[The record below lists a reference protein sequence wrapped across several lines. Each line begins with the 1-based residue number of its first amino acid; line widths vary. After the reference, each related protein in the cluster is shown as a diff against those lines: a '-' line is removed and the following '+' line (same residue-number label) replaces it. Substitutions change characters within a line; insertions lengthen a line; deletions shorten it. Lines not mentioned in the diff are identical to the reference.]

1 MNLLGESD
9 QLMQSI
15 FGPDGLIAKA
25 HPEYEH
31 RPGQIEMA
39 EAVLRAFEQKRHLI
53 VEAGTG
59 TGKTLAYLVPA
70 IAAAC
75 GSGARVVIS
84 TGTKNL
90 QEQLMDKDIPFLQ
103 DVLPAKFRA
112 ALMKGRNNYACLHRI
127 KRAETSPILEGLE
140 QIDQFDEVFRWVA
153 QTETGDRAELSNL
166 PENLP
171 FWRHID
177 ARSDTCLGQKCPDY
191 DPCFITRMR
200 QRAIDADVIVVNH
213 HLFFADLALRN
224 GAYGAVL
231 PDYAAVIL
239 DEAHQIEDVA
249 SEYFGAQ
256 ISNYQIDDLL
266 RDVSYLKIDV
276 ETQKELSRVSARI
289 SRFADLFWVSFPEG
303 RGLDGRFA
311 LAKRSSNTNVREDVE
326 YDEEQA
332 GIPAYRPQD
341 ASGPQSDAYRA
352 LDNVLHRLETTLD
365 IQKDEPADVESLLRR
380 TRQMRFDLNFIIR
393 ADDKQFV
400 YWLERRG
407 RGTFLRASPIDVS
420 GLLQDKLFE
429 KVPTVVLTSATLSSA
444 GNFRFIRER
453 LGLDE
458 GEEMIAESIFDFENQ
473 AVLYLPAKM
482 PDPRSAQWGAAAA
495 AEVIKIVNATDG
507 RAFVLSTS
515 FAGMNELYER
525 VASQIDYPCFLQG
538 TASKSAL
545 LNKFRATPN
554 AVLFAT
560 SSFWQGVDVRGEQLS
575 CVIIDKLPFAVPS
588 DPIVAARQRAID
600 DQGGSS
606 FNEYSVPQA
615 VISLKQGLGRLIRST
630 TDRGVLAVLDPRLRT
645 KMYGKTFLKSLPPC
659 RVTSNID
666 ELRKV
671 FEGEVPGLKFQV
683 SGSNTV

>member
-1 MNLLGESD
+1 MHEV
-9 QLMQSI
+9 
-15 FGPDGLIAKA
+15 FGPEGLIAKA

-31 RPGQIEMA
+31 RPGQIDMA
-39 EAVLRAFEQKRHLI
+39 AAVLRAFEQKRHLI

-70 IAAAC
+70 IAAAV

-103 DVLPAKFRA
+103 ETLPAKFRV

-127 KRAETSPILEGLE
+127 KQAESTPVLEGLD
-140 QIDQFDEVFRWVA
+140 QIDQFDEVFRWV
-153 QTETGDRAELSNL
+153 TRTDTGDRAELSNL

-191 DPCFITRMR
+191 EPCFLTRMR
-200 QRAIDADVIVVNH
+200 QRALDADIIVVNH

-249 SEYFGAQ
+249 SEYFGVQ
-256 ISNYQIDDLL
+256 TSNYQIDDLL
-266 RDVSYLKIDV
+266 YDAGGLKIEDG
-276 ETQKELSRVSARI
+276 EAAREITRTSARI
-289 SRFADLFWVSFPEG
+289 QRFADAFWVSFREG
-303 RGLDGRFA
+303 RGLEGRFA
-311 LAKRSSNTNVREDVE
+311 LAPAVAQPAGLRPNMDEDEVG
-326 YDEEQA
+326 QA
-332 GIPAYRPQD
+332 GSSPYL
-341 ASGPQSDAYRA
+341 A
-352 LDNVLHRLETTLD
+352 LDNALHRLETTLD
-365 IQKDEPADVESLLRR
+365 ILKDPPPDAENILRR
-380 TRQMRFDLNFIIR
+380 TRELRFALNFIVK
-393 ADDKQFV
+393 ADDQKFV

-420 GLLQDKLFE
+420 SLLQEKLFE

-453 LGLDE
+453 LGLDKADE
-458 GEEMIAESIFDFENQ
+458 LFAESIFDFENQ
-473 AVLYLPAKM
+473 AVLYLPRSM
-482 PDPRSAQWGAAAA
+482 PDPRSPQWGRAAAE
-495 AEVIKIVNATDG
+495 EVIKIVNATEG

-515 FAGMNELYER
+515 FAGMNELFER
-525 VASQIDYPCFLQG
+525 VASQIDYPCFVQG
-538 TASKSAL
+538 SASKSAL

-588 DPIVAARQRAID
+588 DPVVAARQRFIEE
-600 DQGGSS
+600 QGGSS
-606 FNEYSVPQA
+606 FYEYSVPQA
-615 VISLKQGLGRLIRST
+615 IISLKQGLGRLIRST
-630 TDRGVLAVLDPRLRT
+630 TDRGVLAVLDPRLNT
-645 KMYGKTFLKSLPPC
+645 KMYGRTFLKSLPPC
-659 RVTSNID
+659 RITSEIE
-666 ELRKV
+666 ELSRV
-671 FEGEVPGLKFQV
+671 FETEVSSFKFQV
-683 SGSNTV
+683 SGS

>member
-1 MNLLGESD
+1 
-9 QLMQSI
+9 MQSI

-31 RPGQIEMA
+31 RPGQIDMA
-39 EAVLRAFEQKRHLI
+39 QAVLRAFEQKRHLI

-103 DVLPAKFRA
+103 ETLPAKFRA
-112 ALMKGRNNYACLHRI
+112 AVMKGRNNYACLHRI
-127 KRAETSPILEGLE
+127 KRAESTPFLEGLD
-140 QIDQFDEVFRWVA
+140 QIDQFDEVFRWVTR
-153 QTETGDRAELSNL
+153 TETGDRAELSNL

-191 DPCFITRMR
+191 EPCFLTRMR

-249 SEYFGAQ
+249 SEYFG
-256 ISNYQIDDLL
+256 SGVSSYQLDDLL
-266 RDVSYLKIDV
+266 RDVSYLKIEDR
-276 ETQKELSRVSARI
+276 ETEKELARVSTRI
-289 SRFADLFWVSFPEG
+289 QRFADLFWISFHEG
-303 RGLDGRFA
+303 RALDGRFA
-311 LAKRSSNTNVREDVE
+311 LTPRVAQVANLRSDQNEEDESQVNNL
-326 YDEEQA
+326 
-332 GIPAYRPQD
+332 RHN
-341 ASGPQSDAYRA
+341 DAYHA
-352 LDNVLHRLETTLD
+352 LDNALNRLETALD
-365 IQKDEPADVESLLRR
+365 ILKDAPADAENILRR
-380 TRQMRFDLNFIIR
+380 TRQLRFDLNFIVSASDR
-393 ADDKQFV
+393 QFV

-407 RGTFLRASPIDVS
+407 RGVFLRASPIDVS

-429 KVPTVVLTSATLSSA
+429 KVPTVVLTSATLSSG

-458 GEEMIAESIFDFENQ
+458 GEEMIAESIFEFEKQ
-473 AVLYLPAKM
+473 AVLYLPSQM
-482 PDPRSAQWGAAAA
+482 PDPRSPQWGAAAA
-495 AEVIKIVNATDG
+495 EQVIKIVNATEG

-515 FAGMNELYER
+515 NAGMNEMFER
-525 VASQIDYPCFLQG
+525 VASQIDYPCFVQG
-538 TASKSAL
+538 SASKGEL
-545 LNKFRATPN
+545 LKRFRQTPN

-588 DPIVAARQRAID
+588 DPIIAARQRHIEE
-600 DQGGSS
+600 QGGSS
-606 FNEYSVPQA
+606 FYEYSVPQA
-615 VISLKQGLGRLIRST
+615 IISLKQGLGRLIRST

-645 KMYGKTFLKSLPPC
+645 KMYGQMFLKSLPPC
-659 RVTSNID
+659 RVTSNVD
-666 ELRKV
+666 ELIRFFAV
-671 FEGEVPGLKFQV
+671 E
-683 SGSNTV
+683 SAASA

>member
-1 MNLLGESD
+1 
-9 QLMQSI
+9 MQQI

-90 QEQLMDKDIPFLQ
+90 QEQLIDKDIPFLHEI
-103 DVLPAKFRA
+103 LPAKFRA
-112 ALMKGRNNYACLHRI
+112 AVMKGRNNYACLHRI
-127 KRAETSPILEGLE
+127 KRAETMPVLEGLD
-140 QIDQFDEVFRWVA
+140 QIDQFDEVFRWVT

-177 ARSDTCLGQKCPDY
+177 ARSDTCLGQKCPDFE
-191 DPCFITRMR
+191 PCFLTRMR
-200 QRAIDADVIVVNH
+200 QRAIDADIVVVNH

-249 SEYFGAQ
+249 SEYFGVQA
-256 ISNYQIDDLL
+256 SNYQIDDLL
-266 RDVSYLKIDV
+266 RDVSYLKIEDG
-276 ETQKELSRVSARI
+276 EAERELTRI
-289 SRFADLFWVSFPEG
+289 SSRIQRFADLFWVSLREG
-303 RGLDGRFA
+303 RGLEGRFA
-311 LAKRSSNTNVREDVE
+311 LTRRGISPTVREDSE
-326 YDEEQA
+326 LDEEQA
-332 GIPAYRPQD
+332 GTPAYP
-341 ASGPQSDAYRA
+341 A
-352 LDNVLHRLETTLD
+352 LDNALRRLETTLD
-365 IQKDEPADVESLLRR
+365 ILKDAPADGENIVRR
-380 TRQMRFDLNFIIR
+380 IRQLRFDLNFIVKGE
-393 ADDKQFV
+393 DKKFV

-407 RGTFLRASPIDVS
+407 RGVFLRASPIDVS
-420 GLLQDKLFE
+420 TLLQDKLFE

-444 GNFRFIRER
+444 GNFNFIRER

-473 AVLYLPAKM
+473 AVLYLPPRM
-482 PDPRSAQWGAAAA
+482 PDPRSEQWSAAAA
-495 AEVIKIVNATDG
+495 AEVIKIVNATAG

-515 FAGMNELYER
+515 FAGMNDLYER
-525 VASQIDYPCFLQG
+525 VSPELDFPCFLQG
-538 TASKSAL
+538 SGSKGAL
-545 LNKFRATPN
+545 LRKFRETPN

-588 DPIVAARQRAID
+588 DPIVAARQRHID
-600 DQGGSS
+600 ERGGSS
-606 FNEYSVPQA
+606 FYEYSVPQA
-615 VISLKQGLGRLIRST
+615 IISLKQGLGRLIRST

-645 KMYGKTFLKSLPPC
+645 KMYGQTFLKSLPPC
-659 RVTSNID
+659 RITSEVV
-666 ELRKV
+666 ELRRV
-671 FEGEVPGLKFQV
+671 FEDPVSSFRFQV
-683 SGSNTV
+683 SGSSNP

>member
-1 MNLLGESD
+1 
-9 QLMQSI
+9 MQTV
-15 FGPDGLIAKA
+15 FGPEGVIAKA

-39 EAVLRAFEQKRHLI
+39 QAVLNAFEQKHHLI

-75 GSGARVVIS
+75 GSGARVVVS

-90 QEQLMDKDIPFLQ
+90 QEQLMDKDLPFLQ
-103 DVLPAKFRA
+103 EVLPKKFRA
-112 ALMKGRNNYACLHRI
+112 AVMKGRSNYGCLHRI
-127 KRAETSPILEGLE
+127 KRAEDMPVLEGLD
-140 QIDQFDEVFRWVA
+140 QIDHFDEVVRWMTK
-153 QTETGDRAELSNL
+153 TETGDRAELSNL

-177 ARSDTCLGQKCPDY
+177 ARSDTCLGQKCPDF

-200 QRAIDADVIVVNH
+200 QRALDADIVVVNH

-249 SEYFGAQ
+249 SEYFGVQA
-256 ISNYQIDDLL
+256 SNYQIDDLL
-266 RDVSYLKIDV
+266 RDVSFLKFEDR
-276 ETQKELSRVSARI
+276 EAERELTRVSARI
-289 SRFADLFWVSFPEG
+289 QRFADMFWISFREG
-303 RGLDGRFA
+303 RGLEGRFA
-311 LAKRSSNTNVREDVE
+311 LMPRYGTARGSERVN
-326 YDEEQA
+326 DEAQA
-332 GIPAYRPQD
+332 GMPADRRQD
-341 ASGPQSDAYRA
+341 VGAPASAPYDA
-352 LDNVLHRLETTLD
+352 LDNALNRLETTLD
-365 IQKDEPADVESLLRR
+365 ALKDAPADGENIVRR
-380 TRQMRFDLNFIIR
+380 TRQLRFDLNFIIKG
-393 ADDKQFV
+393 DDKTFV

-407 RGTFLRASPIDVS
+407 RGVFLRASPIDVS

-429 KVPTVVLTSATLSSA
+429 KVPTVILTSATLSSA

-453 LGLDE
+453 LGLDDA
-458 GEEMIAESIFDFENQ
+458 EEMIAESIFDFHEQ
-473 AVLYLPAKM
+473 AVLYLPPKM
-482 PDPRSAQWGAAAA
+482 PDPRSSEWGRAAAD
-495 AEVIKIVNATDG
+495 EVIKIVNATEG

-525 VASQIDYPCFLQG
+525 VAPQIDYPSFLQG
-538 TASKSAL
+538 SISKSAL
-545 LNKFRATPN
+545 LKKFRATPN

-560 SSFWQGVDVRGEQLS
+560 ASFWQGVDVRGEQLS

-588 DPIVAARQRAID
+588 DPIVAARQRYIEE
-600 DQGGSS
+600 QGGSS
-606 FNEYSVPQA
+606 FYEYSVPQA
-615 VISLKQGLGRLIRST
+615 IISLKQGLGRLIRST

-645 KMYGKTFLKSLPPC
+645 KMYGQTFLKSLPRC
-659 RVTSNID
+659 RVTSNVS
-666 ELRKV
+666 ELPAIFNDQV
-671 FEGEVPGLKFQV
+671 SSVKFQV
-683 SGSNTV
+683 LSF

>member
-1 MNLLGESD
+1 
-9 QLMQSI
+9 MQSI
-15 FGPDGLIAKA
+15 FGPDGLIARA

-75 GSGARVVIS
+75 GSGTRIVIS

-103 DVLPAKFRA
+103 GVLPKKFRA
-112 ALMKGRNNYACLHRI
+112 AVMKGRNNYACLHRI
-127 KRAETSPILEGLE
+127 KRAETTPVLEGLD
-140 QIDQFDEVFRWVA
+140 QIDQFDEVFRWVT

-200 QRAIDADVIVVNH
+200 QRALDADVVVVNH

-239 DEAHQIEDVA
+239 DEAHQIEEVA
-249 SEYFGAQ
+249 SEYFGVQ
-256 ISNYQIDDLL
+256 VSSYQIDELI
-266 RDVSYLKIDV
+266 RDVSFLKFEQH
-276 ETQKELSRVSARI
+276 ETEKELARVCARI
-289 SRFADLFWVSFPEG
+289 QRFADMFWISFKEG
-303 RGLDGRFA
+303 RGLEGRFA
-311 LAKRSSNTNVREDVE
+311 LVARGST
-326 YDEEQA
+326 
-332 GIPAYRPQD
+332 PAVSEGGSAENADGTSALPAR
-341 ASGPQSDAYRA
+341 DAYNG
-352 LDNVLHRLETTLD
+352 LDNALHRLETSLD
-365 IQKDEPADVESLLRR
+365 AQKDPPADAENILRR
-380 TRQMRFDLNFIIR
+380 VRQLRFDLQFIISAR
-393 ADDKQFV
+393 ESTFV

-407 RGTFLRASPIDVS
+407 RGVFLRASPINVS

-429 KVPTVVLTSATLSSA
+429 KVPTVILTSATLASG

-458 GEEMIAESIFDFENQ
+458 AEEMIAESIFDFQNQ
-473 AVLYLPAKM
+473 AVLYLPLNM
-482 PDPRSAQWGAAAA
+482 PDPRSPNWPRAAAD
-495 AEVIKIVNATDG
+495 EVIKIVKATQG
-507 RAFVLSTS
+507 RAFILSTS
-515 FAGMNELYER
+515 LSGMNELYER
-525 VASQIDYPCFLQG
+525 VASQVEYPCFVQG
-538 TASKSAL
+538 SASKGAL
-545 LNKFRATPN
+545 LRIFRSTPN

-588 DPIVAARQRAID
+588 DPIVAARQRYIEE
-600 DQGGSS
+600 QGGSS
-606 FNEYSVPQA
+606 FYEYSVPQA

-645 KMYGKTFLKSLPPC
+645 KMYGQMFLKSLPPC
-659 RVTSNID
+659 RTTSQVD
-666 ELRKV
+666 ELRRV
-671 FEGEVPGLKFQV
+671 FEIESKVQRPM
-683 SGSNTV
+683 SNVRGV